1 MQQWITSWRLG
12 WTVTLVARRRDTYK
26 ITVPG
31 DLLFLGSEG
40 VEADA
45 RVLWNIEKVLTT
57 EYFPKVLKWLI
68 EALFIVVGRVL
79 LTGTFCWFIPLCSL
93 HIDILS
99 IHTQQPPPVL
109 KTDQQQFNMQQ
120 FLYAGFS
127 LICSCCRSYWS
138 QQEHCI
144 QSQSNCGQCKYAD
157 NRILL
162 QIRNKVSIKCQI
174 VKENNCP
181 FT

>member
-1 MQQWITSWRLG
+1 MQVFYG
-12 WTVTLVARRRDTYK
+12 
-26 ITVPG
+26 
-31 DLLFLGSEG
+31 
-40 VEADA
+40 
-45 RVLWNIEKVLTT
+45 LWNIGRFSFTT
-57 EYFPKVLKWLI
+57 EYFPRVLKWLI

-99 IHTQQPPPVL
+99 IHTQPPPVL
-109 KTDQQQFNMQQ
+109 KTDQQRFNMQQ

-162 QIRNKVSIKCQI
+162 QIRYKVSIKCQI